1 MAIATAQQRENLAIA
16 YGNAATHAGLQTTAA
31 AGTAGTE
38 VTGTGYARQ
47 PLTWTAGTVDG
58 VVTASAT
65 FTVPANV
72 TVQSAFLTTAVTVGS
87 GTFLD
92 SVAVSYAS
100 QTSSGT
106 LTVNF
111 TYTQS

>member
-1 MAIATAQQRENLAIA
+1 MPIQTAQQRENLAVA
-16 YGNAATHAGLQTTAA
+16 YGTNATHAGLATTAA
-31 AGTAGTE
+31 GATLGTE
-38 VTGTGYARQ
+38 VTGGTYARKA
-47 PLTWTAGTVDG
+47 LTWAPGTVDG
-58 VVTASAT
+58 TVTASAT
-65 FTVPANV
+65 FDVPANV
-72 TVQSAFLTTAVTVGS
+72 TVQSAFLTTSVTVGS

-100 QTSSGT
+100 QTAAGQ